1 MTTLPWTPIY
11 PIVTERLV
19 LRPHRDS
26 DLDDLLEFHSDPEV
40 VRYIPWPVQT
50 REQVRVALDLRVT
63 ADRVEK
69 EGDWLILAMELR
81 ETGRVIGEVLLKCSS
96 IERGEAELGYAVH
109 AGFHGR
115 GLASEAARA
124 MLALGFGELGLRRV
138 TAELDARNTASAK
151 LLERLGF
158 TLHRR
163 FATEFKGEQTEDL
176 EYALEKRS
184 LEVPESN

>member
-1 MTTLPWTPIY
+1 MTTLPWNPAY

-19 LRPHRDS
+19 LRPHRAG
-26 DLDDLLEFHSDPEV
+26 DLDDMLEFHSDPEV

-50 REQVRVALDLRVT
+50 REQVRVALDLRIR
-63 ADRVEK
+63 ADSVAT

-81 ETGRVIGEVLLKCSS
+81 GTGQVIGEVLLKCASVETS
-96 IERGEAELGYAVH
+96 TAELGYAMH

-115 GLASEAARA
+115 GLATEAARA
-124 MLALGFGELGLRRV
+124 MLELGFGELGLRRV
-138 TAELDARNTASAK
+138 TAELDSRNTASAK
-151 LLERLGF
+151 LLVGLGF

-176 EYALEKRS
+176 EYVLEKHS
-184 LEVPESN
+184 LEVLGSS